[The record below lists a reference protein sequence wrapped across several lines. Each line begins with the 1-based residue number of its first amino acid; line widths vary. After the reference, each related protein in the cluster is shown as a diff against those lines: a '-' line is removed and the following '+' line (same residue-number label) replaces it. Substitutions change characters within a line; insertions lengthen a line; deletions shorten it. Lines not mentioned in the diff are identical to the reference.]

1 MHAEYGG
8 DSECGRDG
16 GGVFEREGHDRMMV
30 HGQTMRADLS
40 TRGGNLFMRKILR
53 GVTGTESLP
62 LTSVYASSSPMLL
75 MEHSARCR
83 KNADIR
89 YSQSIVRLPNRM
101 R

>member
-1 MHAEYGG
+1 
-8 DSECGRDG
+8 
-16 GGVFEREGHDRMMV
+16 MMV

-75 MEHSARCR
+75 MEQSARCQAKR
-83 KNADIR
+83 RHTLLTEHCEAPKPNA
-89 YSQSIVRLPNRM
+89 LMLLGTTNPHL
-101 R
+101 